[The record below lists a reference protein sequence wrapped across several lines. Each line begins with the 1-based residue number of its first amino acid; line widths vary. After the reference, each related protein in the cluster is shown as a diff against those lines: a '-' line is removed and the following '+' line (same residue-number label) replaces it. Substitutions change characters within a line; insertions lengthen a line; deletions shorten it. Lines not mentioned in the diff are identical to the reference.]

1 MVCKNEKVARHF
13 GMVGNFFY
21 GCQPFLEMYCNIS
34 LVIVIGFWHSFR
46 KFIHHVE
53 FTVIDTSGRQSDFEE
68 QD

>member
-1 MVCKNEKVARHF
+1 M
-13 GMVGNFFY
+13 
-21 GCQPFLEMYCNIS
+21 EMYCNIS